1 MANGGAGEK
10 TEKPTPKK
18 RKDERKEGRILQSKE
33 VVTAVSLVA
42 VYYAFKFL
50 YPLTSQTLIKSM
62 KSCISLTE
70 TQETLT
76 ASDIR
81 LLFING
87 ALTILIAA
95 LPILFVAILATVI
108 PAMAQTKGFISF
120 KSVKFKFNKLNPLN
134 GFKRMISL
142 KGIMEL
148 LKAILKVTV
157 LVVITYNTLQDI
169 IFTFPK
175 MMDMSLNQAI
185 YLTGSMIFTVVKI

>member
-1 MANGGAGEK
+1 
-10 TEKPTPKK
+10 
-18 RKDERKEGRILQSKE
+18 
-33 VVTAVSLVA
+33 
-42 VYYAFKFL
+42 
-50 YPLTSQTLIKSM
+50 
-62 KSCISLTE
+62 
-70 TQETLT
+70 
-76 ASDIR
+76 
-81 LLFING
+81 
-87 ALTILIAA
+87 
-95 LPILFVAILATVI
+95 
-108 PAMAQTKGFISF
+108 MAQTKGFISF

-185 YLTGSMIFTVVKI
+185 YLTGSMIFTVVKNIAIIFAFLAFLIYFIRDGILKKI